1 MKAWDDRERS
11 LRGNG
16 SNASLAAFEIFAYY
30 VMARYLHLLLLDSST
45 SDYVYFEF
53 QFQLRP
59 TVWAIVLYINDRTP
73 SMKAPHMAGLYVVF
87 ASDNTVQSSFIFLK
101 LLWSFFTLL
110 ICIDPCK
117 SQGYEK
123 YGGGQRGGFSLCN
136 SVQNIY
142 HIGFTRRKAYK
153 ATGLKEQQN
162 NGMSMLWLFLCFQSF
177 SLSHRS
183 HGNTVSEAERGT
195 IR

>member
-1 MKAWDDRERS
+1 MRWQGKKSAREWLKCFIS
-11 LRGNG
+11 CLWNLCLLCDGKVFTPFIAGFKYLRLCLFWV
-16 SNASLAAFEIFAYY
+16 SISVEA
-30 VMARYLHLLLLDSST
+30 DC
-45 SDYVYFEF
+45 
-53 QFQLRP
+53 
-59 TVWAIVLYINDRTP
+59 WAIVLYINDKTP